1 MRKVPPEFEGF
12 VARGLN
18 DSPLLEGLRTG

>member
-1 MRKVPPEFEGF
+1 LPPGFDAF

-18 DSPLLEGLRTG
+18 DSPLLERLAA